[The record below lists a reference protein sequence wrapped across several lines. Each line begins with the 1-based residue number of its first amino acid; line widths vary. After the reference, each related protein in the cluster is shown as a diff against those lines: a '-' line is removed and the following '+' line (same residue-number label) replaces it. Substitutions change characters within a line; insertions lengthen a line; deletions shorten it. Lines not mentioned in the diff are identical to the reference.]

1 MRQAAFIRAD
11 LTVES
16 TQELS
21 ANTLKCCQIR
31 RFGELVV
38 PVLSSTDEKGS
49 AIGRGKLDSQK
60 GPALEL
66 VLVLLQFGKAHTMVQ
81 TTSASAYLKTMS
93 KTIFVTKNSSGHMP
107 AATRL

>member
-49 AIGRGKLDSQK
+49 AIGRGKLNSQK
-60 GPALEL
+60 GPVIRTLRISIMLGA
-66 VLVLLQFGKAHTMVQ
+66 AVQ
-81 TTSASAYLKTMS
+81 T
-93 KTIFVTKNSSGHMP
+93 
-107 AATRL
+107 